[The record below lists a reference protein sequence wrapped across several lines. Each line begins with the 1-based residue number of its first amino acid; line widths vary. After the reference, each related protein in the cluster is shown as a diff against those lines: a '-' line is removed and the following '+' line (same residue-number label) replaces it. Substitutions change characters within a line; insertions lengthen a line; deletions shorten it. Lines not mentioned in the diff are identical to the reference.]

1 MIVSVAGL
9 TDTGE
14 SRDHNEDG
22 FLLFEMGP
30 DRVIDEALTGHPLDQ
45 RPLLVAVSDGMG
57 GASAGEVASALTTE
71 ALRTHAEGA
80 MARLAGHDPPVLE
93 AWLAEGIHEA
103 NRRVR
108 ETAGKDPSI
117 QGMGATATVGLVFP
131 GAAIIAHVGD
141 SRAYHLR
148 EGQLTQITTDH
159 TFVGHLVAQGHLSP
173 EEAEA
178 HEQRHVLLQAV
189 GTKETLDV
197 GSLTVILRP
206 GDRLLFCSDG
216 LYDLVS
222 DGAIADTLASD
233 GQPPLAQ
240 CRALITAANSLG
252 GFDNTTVVILHVE
265 DVR

>member
-22 FLLFEMGP
+22 FIVFDMGLGQDLLQP
-30 DRVIDEALTGHPLDQ
+30 DSRHSLDQ
-45 RPLLVAVSDGMG
+45 RPLLLAVSDGMG
-57 GASAGEVASALTTE
+57 GASAGEVASALTLE
-71 ALRTHAEGA
+71 VLRDRAGGA
-80 MARLAGHDPPVLE
+80 MTRLAGQDAMTLE
-93 AWLAEGIHEA
+93 PWLAEGIQEA

-108 ETAGKDPSI
+108 DAASQDPSL

-131 GAAIIAHVGD
+131 GAVVLAHVGD
-141 SRAYHLR
+141 SRAYHMR
-148 EGQLTQITTDH
+148 DGQLRQLTTDQ
-159 TFVGHLVAQGHLSP
+159 TFVGHLVAQGHLSL
-173 EEAEA
+173 EEAHS
-178 HEQRHVLLQAV
+178 HEHRHVLLQAV

-197 GSLTVILRP
+197 DSLTVILRA

-222 DGAIADTLASD
+222 DEAIAETLASV
-233 GQPPLAQ
+233 GQPPSAQ

-252 GFDNTTVVILHVE
+252 GFDNTTVVVLHVDQE
-265 DVR
+265 